1 VGPKVSPE
9 DYAGAGMLKRDTTL
23 RRDWDRMVKLVPT
36 IDPNEL
42 SGLVSHCYEIHR
54 RDDMPESEVHMP
66 QPAASTLTL
75 HAPRVLSRCVW

>member
-1 VGPKVSPE
+1 
-9 DYAGAGMLKRDTTL
+9 
-23 RRDWDRMVKLVPT
+23 MVKLVPT

-66 QPAASTLTL
+66 QPFTTGDVAAS
-75 HAPRVLSRCVW
+75 ASVLCSGTIMCKARRPPP